1 MMSESSRRQLDSQAA
16 HDASARGSSSP
27 VEAAAERHLAWL
39 TLVGLS
45 AMFLISF
52 VWRPPDEPTVILCPF
67 RALTGWL
74 CPGCGMTR
82 AFCALGHGELLRAV
96 HFNALSPFLYL
107 ALMLVWTGA
116 AATVFRLHRVR
127 ALVLRL
133 RPNMAGGFAMLALV
147 IVWWVVRLAA
157 GI

>member
-1 MMSESSRRQLDSQAA
+1 MSESSQSQLDSQAA
-16 HDASARGSSSP
+16 HARAARGGSSP
-27 VEAAAERHLAWL
+27 VEAAAARHLAWL
-39 TLVGLS
+39 TLIGLS
-45 AMFLISF
+45 LMFLISF
-52 VWRPPDEPTVILCPF
+52 VWRPADEPTVILCPF
-67 RALTGWL
+67 RALTGLL

-82 AFCALGHGELLRAV
+82 AFCALGHGELLRAF

-107 ALMLVWTGA
+107 ALIVVWVGA
-116 AATVFRLHRVR
+116 AATVFRLHRVQ

-133 RPNMAGGFAMLALV
+133 RPNMAGGFALLAVV